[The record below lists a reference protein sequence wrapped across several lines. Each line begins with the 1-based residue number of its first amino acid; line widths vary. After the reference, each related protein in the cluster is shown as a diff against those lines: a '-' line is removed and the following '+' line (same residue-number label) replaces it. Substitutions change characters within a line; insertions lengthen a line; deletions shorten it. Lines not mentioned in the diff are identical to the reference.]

1 MRSSSTRVVV
11 KERQVSCGELWER
24 EAWSTASDKE
34 ENWCK
39 GTLVSSRSF
48 ELRETRTPGLIVARL
63 YPSSPLLSLRRAF
76 WRVITNRYS

>member
-39 GTLVSSRSF
+39 GTLVSS
-48 ELRETRTPGLIVARL
+48 
-63 YPSSPLLSLRRAF
+63 
-76 WRVITNRYS
+76 